1 MQGDSFAV
9 SLPGKAGS
17 IVHGTT
23 VVTSIRLKANKDWM
37 RTCSFHRMVVAIIFD
52 AVVFR
57 IQTLHELASM
67 VEEETSHL
75 VRKTRAASRRTLT
88 VEASRSNYHHGSKM

>member
-9 SLPGKAGS
+9 SLPGKVGS

-23 VVTSIRLKANKDWM
+23 MVISIRLKANKDWM
-37 RTCSFHRMVVAIIFD
+37 RTCSFYRMAVTIIFD
-52 AVVFR
+52 AVVFI
-57 IQTLHELASM
+57 IQTLHELTST
-67 VEEETSHL
+67 VEEEMSRL

-88 VEASRSNYHHGSKM
+88 VEASRSNCHHV